1 MDRHLQTEIALLN
14 RKGRFLRALL
24 KGYNDDELKRFT
36 PSPSPVRIA
45 ELLNRAYTQFVAS
58 ALKN

>member
-14 RKGRFLRALL
+14 RKGRFLRRMLD
-24 KGYNDDELKRFT
+24 GYTDDELKRIT
-36 PSPSPVRIA
+36 PSPSPARIA
-45 ELLNRAYTQFVAS
+45 ELLNRANNYFVAS